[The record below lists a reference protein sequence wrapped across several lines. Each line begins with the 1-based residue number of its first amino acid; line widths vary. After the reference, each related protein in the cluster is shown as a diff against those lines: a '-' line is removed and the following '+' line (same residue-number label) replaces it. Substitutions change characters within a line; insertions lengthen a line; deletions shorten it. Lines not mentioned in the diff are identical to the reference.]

1 MKLDFSMLV
10 QELALLPHTP
20 VEHKGVSAYVLTHI
34 FAPLREKHKVMFA
47 DLDFSAF
54 TEEDLDALRSMLSG
68 EEERLNRLLRL
79 QDILCAAKPK
89 AAAARRF
96 C

>member
-1 MKLDFSMLV
+1 MELKLPIFIP
-10 QELALLPHTP
+10 ALTALPHAP
-20 VEHKGVSAYVLTHI
+20 VEHNEVSAYVLTHI

-47 DLDFSAF
+47 DLDFGAF
-54 TEEDLDALRSMLSG
+54 TEEDLDALRDMLSS
-68 EEERLNRLLRL
+68 EEERLDRLLRL

-89 AAAARRF
+89 AAAARCF